1 MAQARITSKGQVTIP
16 KSIRERLHLHPGDKV
31 DLLVSENGDAILRP
45 ITKTTEEIFG
55 LLASSNRK
63 SLSVKKMNN
72 RLRQSFRKK
81 YEA

>member
-1 MAQARITSKGQVTIP
+1 MAQATITSKGQVTIP
-16 KSIRERLHLHPGDKV
+16 KSIRDQLHLHTGDKV

-45 ITKTTEEIFG
+45 IAKTTKEVFG

-63 SLSVKKMNN
+63 SLSVNKMNR

-81 YEA
+81 YK